1 MSVEKTP
8 LVDLKFQ
15 HIVTDTDL
23 AWLFYFSDEADA
35 VWIPK
40 SQCEVDEEDCIVTMK
55 ETLAIEKEI
64 EGYAT

>member
-1 MSVEKTP
+1 MSVVKSP

-15 HIVTDTDL
+15 YIAHETDL
-23 AWLFYFSDEADA
+23 AYMFYFSDEDDA